1 MWAIKINIRTL
12 IEIPLEPVELVGAFE
27 IRAIT
32 YAIFISLSFT
42 QFISI
47 FRKMKEKNSIN
58 QFMTEYA
65 IEEEKGGR
73 ERKQNK

>member
-47 FRKMKEKNSIN
+47 FRKMKEKKFHQSI
-58 QFMTEYA
+58 YD
-65 IEEEKGGR
+65 
-73 ERKQNK
+73 